1 MKEFFKNNWQRII
14 CILAA
19 VVTIV
24 FCFFRPLQFKCGA
37 ETYIENRPASDWGIS
52 KNTTAS
58 KYFDATNFSKFD
70 EYLVNTLKIPAY
82 SYGNFKY
89 NLDIVI
95 QLAIKG
101 DMYNDFLADWEKV
114 EAGTLDRRKVV
125 TFGTFDTDLLVHKV
139 EYLGTELYTDAC
151 LVYPMSNNQEEH
163 FFSNYKVL
171 NFKVTFDFAQSYN
184 KEYRDVVWKE
194 YSEISIVYQLEG
206 CTGSTLNPT
215 TIYQNSKDV
224 PLSFSLQDGYT
235 WEGAEVSVNGLS
247 FTWNNGYMF
256 VDPLPNVTAARIAI
270 TAKKVAPV
278 VEKGD
283 LITIENKLYRVLKV
297 NGSVAEVLAMYDSTT
312 SQDFDTSGTSNVYAN
327 SSLDVYLSQTFYN
340 SLSTTMQNAIVAKTF
355 QQDSWYYGSSAS
367 AIAKYNGTY
376 KTTYNYTLSLMSTT
390 FGASISRKCYVL
402 SCQDVI
408 DYLEV
413 TTSMGSADTTLT
425 SENVWKMFWN
435 QTTSPG
441 STSWLRSAFYDYS
454 YNAFYVSGRYGDLR
468 NGFVDSPCAVRPAF
482 QINLSKIDWTKQES
496 STLQSETPVLLAET
510 TSTVVSVIR
519 DSPYNITI
527 APEFPTLKSKFLDTW
542 NEREFGYRITRADI
556 TFSGASRP
564 QWVKPASG
572 TAPTAYHVVLANIM
586 EYLAYYGYNKV
597 SAEGELYFTSY
608 FSSGGT
614 RYWYGE
620 SAPIGYNHSNFYDQF
635 IRIDAFDGL
644 DRSFFID
651 GYSIHLVGNGKDSYG
666 DFGISGSSGKDY
678 QLFNYYRES
687 DTYNSC
693 DYPYSFEYY
702 PLVSDNFGV
711 SIGAGTGDIQGYDYN
726 QFYMPLDDFNFFD
739 LFKGSTWYAIL
750 NNSIVWLCCELPLL
764 SNLTRPLY
772 TAARLTSNYLVQYI
786 IPFFSATGILGAGA
800 GFVIL
805 ISVIWRWIKGN
816 D

>member
-1 MKEFFKNNWQRII
+1 MKEFLKNNWQRII

-19 VVTIV
+19 VVTII

-37 ETYIENRPASDWGIS
+37 ESYIENRQASDWGIS
-52 KNTTAS
+52 KNSTAS
-58 KYFDATNFSKFD
+58 KYFDATNFLKFD

-101 DMYNDFLADWEKV
+101 DMYNDFLADWAKV

-139 EYLGTELYTDAC
+139 EYLGTEAYTDAC
-151 LVYPMSNNQEEH
+151 LVYPISNNQEQH
-163 FFSNYKVL
+163 FFGNYKVL
-171 NFKVTFDFAQSYN
+171 NFKVTFNFGQSYN
-184 KEYRDVVWKE
+184 SQYRDVVWKE
-194 YSEISIVYQLEG
+194 YSEVSILYQLEG
-206 CTGSTLNPT
+206 CTGSTNNPT
-215 TIYQNSKDV
+215 TIYENSKDV

-235 WEGAEVSVNGLS
+235 WEGAQILVNGLAY
-247 FTWNNGYMF
+247 TWNNGFMF
-256 VDPLPNVTAARIAI
+256 VDALPNVTETRISI
-270 TAKKVAPV
+270 TAKKIPPMPL
-278 VEKGD
+278 KGD
-283 LITIENKLYRVLKV
+283 IITIENKQYRVLKMS
-297 NGSVAEVLAMYDSTT
+297 GYVAEVLAMYDAGGSRKFG
-312 SQDFDTSGTSNVYAN
+312 DNNIYAG
-327 SSLDVYLSQTFYN
+327 SSLDEYCNSIFYG
-340 SLSTTMQNAIVAKTF
+340 SLSSKVQSAIVPKTF
-355 QQDSWYYGSSAS
+355 KQDSWFRAS
-367 AIAKYNGTY
+367 EPGAVAYYNGTFLNSN
-376 KTTYNYTLSLMSTT
+376 NYILSLMSTSY
-390 FGASISRKCYVL
+390 GKSISRYCYVL

-408 DYLEV
+408 DYLGV
-413 TTSMGSADTTLT
+413 TVTMGFTDTTLT

-441 STSWLRSAFYDYS
+441 MTYPWLRSANSKYSDFAFRVTGSDGYLSSYDVS
-454 YNAFYVSGRYGDLR
+454 YAR
-468 NGFVDSPCAVRPAF
+468 AVRPAF
-482 QINLSKIDWTKQES
+482 QINLLKIDWTMQES
-496 STLQSETPVLLAET
+496 NTLQIETPVLLAET
-510 TSTVVSVIR
+510 TTTIVSVIR

-527 APEFPTLKSKFLDTW
+527 APEFPTLKSKFFDTW

-586 EYLAYYGYNKV
+586 EYLAYYGYNKF

-620 SAPIGYNHSNFYDQF
+620 SVPIGYNHSNFFDKF

-666 DFGISGSSGKDY
+666 DFGISGSFGIDY

-687 DTYNSC
+687 DTINSC
-693 DYPYSFEYY
+693 NYPYSFEYY

-739 LFKGSTWYAIL
+739 LFKGATWYAIL

-786 IPFFSATGILGAGA
+786 IPFFSATGIIGAAA

-805 ISVIWRWIKGN
+805 ISVIWRWIKSN

>member
-1 MKEFFKNNWQRII
+1 MKEFLKNNWQRII

-19 VVTIV
+19 IVTIV

-37 ETYIENRPASDWGIS
+37 ETYIANRPASDWGIS
-52 KNTTAS
+52 KNSTAS

-95 QLAIKG
+95 QLAMKG
-101 DMYNDFLADWEKV
+101 DLYNDFLADWEKV

-125 TFGTFDTDLLVHKV
+125 TFGSFDTDLLVHKV
-139 EYLGTELYTDAC
+139 EFLGTELYTDCC
-151 LVYPMSNNQEEH
+151 LVYPISNHQEQH
-163 FFSNYKVL
+163 FFGNYKVL
-171 NFKVTFDFAQSYN
+171 NFKVTFDFGQSYN
-184 KEYRDVVWKE
+184 SQYRDVVWRE
-194 YSEISIVYQLEG
+194 YAEVTINYQLVG
-206 CTGSTLNPT
+206 CVGSSLNPT
-215 TIYQNSKDV
+215 LIYENSRNV

-235 WEGAEVSVNGLS
+235 WEGAQIIVNGLA
-247 FTWNNGYMF
+247 FTWNNGFMF
-256 VDPLPNVTAARIAI
+256 VDALPNVTETRISI
-270 TAKKVAPV
+270 VAKKIPPMPL
-278 VEKGD
+278 KGD
-283 LITIENKLYRVLKV
+283 IITIENKQYRVLKTS
-297 NGSVAEVLAMYDSTT
+297 GYVAEVLAMYDAGGSRKFG
-312 SQDFDTSGTSNVYAN
+312 DNNIYAG
-327 SSLDVYLSQTFYN
+327 SSLDEYCNSTFYG
-340 SLSTTMQNAIVAKTF
+340 SLSSQIQSAIVPKTF
-355 QQDSWYYGSSAS
+355 KQDSWFRANKPG
-367 AIAKYNGTY
+367 AIAYYNGTY
-376 KTTYNYTLSLMSTT
+376 LNSNNYILSLMSTSY
-390 FGASISRKCYVL
+390 GKSIARNCYVL

-408 DYLEV
+408 DYLGV
-413 TTSMGSADTTLT
+413 TVTMGFTDTTLT
-425 SENVWKMFWN
+425 SENLWKMFWN

-441 STSWLRSAFYDYS
+441 MVYPWLRSANSEYIDYAFRVTGSDGYLSSIDVS
-454 YNAFYVSGRYGDLR
+454 YAR
-468 NGFVDSPCAVRPAF
+468 AVRPAF
-482 QINLSKIDWTKQES
+482 QIDLLKIDWTIQES
-496 STLQSETPVLLAET
+496 STLQSDFPVLLAET
-510 TSTVVSVIR
+510 TTTVVSVIR

-572 TAPTAYHVVLANIM
+572 TSPTAYHVVLANIM
-586 EYLAYYGYNKV
+586 EYLAYYGYNKA

-620 SAPIGYNHSNFYDQF
+620 SAPIGYNHSNFFDQF

-666 DFGISGSSGKDY
+666 DYSIAGSTAGKEY

-687 DTYNSC
+687 DPENSC

-739 LFKGSTWYAIL
+739 LFKGATWYAIL

-772 TAARLTSNYLVQYI
+772 TAARLSSNYLVQYI
-786 IPFFSATGILGAGA
+786 IPFFSATGIIGAGA

-805 ISVIWRWIKGN
+805 ISVVWRWIKGN

>member
-1 MKEFFKNNWQRII
+1 MKEFLKNNWQRII

-37 ETYIENRPASDWGIS
+37 ETYIKNRPASDWGIS
-52 KNTTAS
+52 KNSTAS

-89 NLDIVI
+89 NLGIVI
-95 QLAIKG
+95 QLAMK
-101 DMYNDFLADWEKV
+101 DDLYNDFLADWAKV

-125 TFGTFDTDLLVHKV
+125 TFGTFDTDLLVYKV

-151 LVYPMSNNQEEH
+151 LVYPVSNNQEEH
-163 FFSNYKVL
+163 FFGNYKVL
-171 NFKVTFDFAQSYN
+171 NFKVTFNFGQSYN
-184 KEYRDVVWKE
+184 SQYRDVVWKE
-194 YSEISIVYQLEG
+194 YSEVSILYQLTG
-206 CTGSTLNPT
+206 CTGSTSNPT

-235 WEGAEVSVNGLS
+235 WEGAELLVNGLA
-247 FTWNNGYMF
+247 FTWNDGFMF
-256 VDPLPNVTAARIAI
+256 VDALPNVTDARIAI
-270 TAKKVAPV
+270 TAKKVDPASY
-278 VEKGD
+278 
-283 LITIENKLYRVLKV
+283 T
-297 NGSVAEVLAMYDSTT
+297 
-312 SQDFDTSGTSNVYAN
+312 
-327 SSLDVYLSQTFYN
+327 LD
-340 SLSTTMQNAIVAKTF
+340 A
-355 QQDSWYYGSSAS
+355 
-367 AIAKYNGTY
+367 GTY
-376 KTTYNYTLSLMSTT
+376 IWSAYLNWLQFPFGDYLNLDNFIFNSNSTDFGRMLLKNNAPFAGITYYPP
-390 FGASISRKCYVL
+390 GGGSIHAFDGRKWIDPAYRTIVL
-402 SCQDVI
+402 SSPQSVPKDF
-408 DYLEV
+408 YLWAI
-413 TTSMGSADTTLT
+413 MDG
-425 SENVWKMFWN
+425 
-435 QTTSPG
+435 
-441 STSWLRSAFYDYS
+441 
-454 YNAFYVSGRYGDLR
+454 
-468 NGFVDSPCAVRPAF
+468 
-482 QINLSKIDWTKQES
+482 NLVKQPDE
-496 STLQSETPVLLAET
+496 TLQSDSPVLLAET
-510 TSTVVSVIR
+510 STTIVSVIR

-527 APEFPTLKSKFLDTW
+527 SPEFPTLKSKFLDTW

-586 EYLAYYGYNKV
+586 EYLAYYGYNKAT
-597 SAEGELYFTSY
+597 AEGELYFTSY

-620 SAPIGYNHSNFYDQF
+620 SAPIGYNHSNFYDKF

-651 GYSIHLVGNGKDSYG
+651 GYSIYLVGNGKDSYG

-687 DTYNSC
+687 DTENSC